1 MMKKDRN
8 SFFSQY
14 GYSAFNAPNIGMPNN
29 TNFNGFTPD
38 ISNSELESRV
48 SKLEREIQ
56 RLEYRINNLE
66 SQYPAGNT
74 PQTSISSTDYNFNNS
89 MYMV

>member
-1 MMKKDRN
+1 MKKDRN

-14 GYSAFNAPNIGMPNN
+14 GYSAYNAPNIPTAQNMNN
-29 TNFNGFTPD
+29 FGGFDNT
-38 ISNSELESRV
+38 SELDSRI

-56 RLEYRINNLE
+56 RLDYRISKLE
-66 SQYPAGNT
+66 SSLPT
-74 PQTSISSTDYNFNNS
+74 PTNTSINNTDYNFANS

>member
-1 MMKKDRN
+1 MKKDRN

-14 GYSAFNAPNIGMPNN
+14 GYSAFNGPTMPTNQNMNN
-29 TNFNGFTPD
+29 FTGYDPTSD
-38 ISNSELESRV
+38 LEARI

-56 RLEYRINNLE
+56 RLDYRVSKLEGINPTNTNINN
-66 SQYPAGNT
+66 
-74 PQTSISSTDYNFNNS
+74 TDYNFTNS

>member
-1 MMKKDRN
+1 MKKDRN

-14 GYSAFNAPNIGMPNN
+14 GYSAMNTNMFPNN
-29 TNFNGFTPD
+29 QNMNMNPMPMMDNT
-38 ISNSELESRV
+38 SELDSRI

-56 RLEYRINNLE
+56 RLDYRLSKLE
-66 SQYPAGNT
+66 G
-74 PQTSISSTDYNFNNS
+74 ISTVPSTNISNTDYNFANS

>member
-1 MMKKDRN
+1 MKKDRN

-14 GYSAFNAPNIGMPNN
+14 GYSAMNTNMFPNNQNMNMAGMPLMDN
-29 TNFNGFTPD
+29 T
-38 ISNSELESRV
+38 SELDSRI

-56 RLEYRINNLE
+56 RLDYRLSKLEGNLTSTSTSINN
-66 SQYPAGNT
+66 
-74 PQTSISSTDYNFNNS
+74 TDYNFANS

>member
-1 MMKKDRN
+1 MKKDRN

-14 GYSAFNAPNIGMPNN
+14 GYSAFNTPTMPTNQNMNN
-29 TNFNGFTPD
+29 FAGFDPT
-38 ISNSELESRV
+38 SEMDARI

-56 RLEYRINNLE
+56 RLDYRISKLE
-66 SQYPAGNT
+66 GTNAGNT
-74 PQTSISSTDYNFNNS
+74 NISSTDYNFTNS

>member
-1 MMKKDRN
+1 MKKDRN

-14 GYSAFNAPNIGMPNN
+14 GYSAMNTNMFPNN
-29 TNFNGFTPD
+29 QNMNMNQFPVADNNYEID
-38 ISNSELESRV
+38 SRI

-56 RLEYRINNLE
+56 RLDYRLSKLEGTSTNTTNVNN
-66 SQYPAGNT
+66 
-74 PQTSISSTDYNFNNS
+74 TDYNFANS

>member
-1 MMKKDRN
+1 MKKDRN

-14 GYSAFNAPNIGMPNN
+14 GYSAYNNTPMMPNN
-29 TNFNGFTPD
+29 QNMNNAYAFDPT
-38 ISNSELESRV
+38 SEMDSRI

-56 RLEYRINNLE
+56 RLDYRISKLE
-66 SQYPAGNT
+66 GANT
-74 PQTSISSTDYNFNNS
+74 GSTNISSTDYNFTNS

>member
-1 MMKKDRN
+1 MKKDRN

-14 GYSAFNAPNIGMPNN
+14 GYSAFNAPMPQQSQNMNN
-29 TNFNGFTPD
+29 FTGYDPTTD
-38 ISNSELESRV
+38 LESRI

-56 RLEYRINNLE
+56 RLDYRLSKLEGSTPTNTSINN
-66 SQYPAGNT
+66 
-74 PQTSISSTDYNFNNS
+74 TDYNFTNS

>member
-1 MMKKDRN
+1 MKKDRN

-14 GYSAFNAPNIGMPNN
+14 GYSAYNNTPMMPNGQN
-29 TNFNGFTPD
+29 MSSAYAIDPT
-38 ISNSELESRV
+38 SEMDARI

-56 RLEYRINNLE
+56 RLDYRISKLEGTNTASTNINN
-66 SQYPAGNT
+66 
-74 PQTSISSTDYNFNNS
+74 TDYNFSNS

>member
-1 MMKKDRN
+1 MKKDRN

-14 GYSAFNAPNIGMPNN
+14 GYSAFNAPAPMATP
-29 TNFNGFTPD
+29 TNQNMSNFTGYDP
-38 ISNSELESRV
+38 SSELDARI

-56 RLEYRINNLE
+56 RLDYRLSKLEGTTNASTNIN
-66 SQYPAGNT
+66 
-74 PQTSISSTDYNFNNS
+74 STDYNFTNS

>member
-1 MMKKDRN
+1 MKKDRN

-14 GYSAFNAPNIGMPNN
+14 GYSAFNAPMPGQQQNMNN
-29 TNFNGFTPD
+29 FTGYDPTND
-38 ISNSELESRV
+38 LESRV

-56 RLEYRINNLE
+56 RLDYRLSKLEGSSIPTNTSINN
-66 SQYPAGNT
+66 
-74 PQTSISSTDYNFNNS
+74 TDYNFTNS